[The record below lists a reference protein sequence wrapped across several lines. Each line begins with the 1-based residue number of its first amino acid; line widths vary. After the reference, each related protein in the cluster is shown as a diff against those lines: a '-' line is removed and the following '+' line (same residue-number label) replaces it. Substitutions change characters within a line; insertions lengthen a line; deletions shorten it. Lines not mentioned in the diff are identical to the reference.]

1 MILADL
7 DEVMNIEPVAY
18 GSHHWSRQAF
28 LDELNKPQAH
38 YFVACDKNT
47 GNILGYTGFWL
58 VGEEA
63 HITTLAVDADVRRH
77 HHGERL
83 LVHIVHQAIK
93 LGASWITLEVRVS
106 NEAAQKLY
114 FKYGFKSLGVRRRYY
129 QDNSED
135 AFVLWTD
142 NIRSS
147 QYQSLIS
154 ERVEK
159 IEELGQNMVDDHS
172 CNRQD
177 GQQGKAQ
184 MEV

>member
-1 MILADL
+1 MNLADL
-7 DEVMNIEPVAY
+7 DKVMDIEPVAY
-18 GSHHWSRQAF
+18 GAHHWSRQSF
-28 LDELNKPQAH
+28 LDELNKPHGH
-38 YFVACDKNT
+38 YFVACEHVT
-47 GNILGYTGFWL
+47 GDILGYTGFWL

-63 HITTLAVDADVRRH
+63 HITTLAVNPDVRRRRL
-77 HHGERL
+77 GERL
-83 LVHIVHQAIK
+83 LLHIVKQAIK

-114 FKYGFKSLGVRRRYY
+114 YKYGFKSLGVRRRYY

-142 NIRSS
+142 NIRSK
-147 QYQSLIS
+147 QYQSLIE

-159 IEELGQNMVDDHS
+159 IEKMGQNMVDKKS
-172 CNRQD
+172 GNIPD
-177 GQQGKAQ
+177 GEERKAQ